1 MASAFIAIHNEG
13 FDTNLHVSVPS
24 TVQKPS
30 RQKKTQIPLEQGSVQ
45 VVERNSST
53 LYIIPKD
60 DIYYIPM
67 DAKRLVLCEYFDA
80 RDPVQSCRFGNECR
94 WVHAD
99 TSRTVRKHIHVNWA
113 WRSLE
118 ECKYPTLPAGIKLN
132 IREPPSTNSDII
144 DTVDSGYVLRT
155 RCVFDD
161 PKRPAAH
168 CAHFYYGRECHLG
181 SLCDFAH
188 VVYIDP
194 NAWFGER
201 APPPCTF
208 GRGRDA
214 NVKLPPQQVHGC
226 LQRSYQS
233 QHCSPGAITQASTS
247 RQSFDHNSMSHD
259 PQAYSTLLSTVPT
272 HTWQEQVQ
280 QYSPPDH
287 DDDASNSPCS
297 LKDDDEQMIGEQ
309 GDPLQCPNSVNS
321 ECISLAPQ
329 TPGTPVVV
337 ATGKG
342 RWRYNPYGGTSTG
355 DCTPETAGL
364 PTPGCP
370 PFNFSLAGD
379 GSIGQTIVPAAVGQ
393 VLAGALSP
401 ATVNAIPLRPMG
413 SPAVSLEPLVN
424 TTRTLNSSAP
434 AFQFRGI
441 SSEHQLLPSWTH

>member
-1 MASAFIAIHNEG
+1 MVESK
-13 FDTNLHVSVPS
+13 DSKMPS
-24 TVQKPS
+24 K
-30 RQKKTQIPLEQGSVQ
+30 QKKAQIPLEQGSVQ

-214 NVKLPPQQVHGC
+214 NVKLPPQQVH
-226 LQRSYQS
+226 LQYFSPAADAPHGSVSVPRGFHSLEHDSVS
-233 QHCSPGAITQASTS
+233 QTRWQA
-247 RQSFDHNSMSHD
+247 H
-259 PQAYSTLLSTVPT
+259 L
-272 HTWQEQVQ
+272 Q
-280 QYSPPDH
+280 QYSPPE
-287 DDDASNSPCS
+287 DDDVCS
-297 LKDDDEQMIGEQ
+297 LKGDEMNVQRD

>member
-214 NVKLPPQQVHGC
+214 NVKLPPQQVH
-226 LQRSYQS
+226 LQYFSPAADAPHGSVSVPRGFHSLEHDSVS
-233 QHCSPGAITQASTS
+233 QTRWQA
-247 RQSFDHNSMSHD
+247 H
-259 PQAYSTLLSTVPT
+259 L
-272 HTWQEQVQ
+272 Q
-280 QYSPPDH
+280 QYSPPE
-287 DDDASNSPCS
+287 DDDVCS
-297 LKDDDEQMIGEQ
+297 LKGDEMNVQRD

>member
-214 NVKLPPQQVHGC
+214 NVKLPPQQVH
-226 LQRSYQS
+226 LQYFSPAADAAHGSVSVPRGFHSLEHDSVS
-233 QHCSPGAITQASTS
+233 QTRWQA
-247 RQSFDHNSMSHD
+247 H
-259 PQAYSTLLSTVPT
+259 L
-272 HTWQEQVQ
+272 Q
-280 QYSPPDH
+280 QYSPPE
-287 DDDASNSPCS
+287 DDDVCS
-297 LKDDDEQMIGEQ
+297 LKGDEMNVQRD

-355 DCTPETAGL
+355 DCTPITAPL
-364 PTPGCP
+364 SAPNLSLNFMSTPEGP
-370 PFNFSLAGD
+370 PDTSLAVVPVVHHVLETIPGRPLSTLMTPVD
-379 GSIGQTIVPAAVGQ
+379 SLVGLSTQTHKSTPQKKISTE
-393 VLAGALSP
+393 LSP
-401 ATVNAIPLRPMG
+401 DAA
-413 SPAVSLEPLVN
+413 SFHFA
-424 TTRTLNSSAP
+424 
-434 AFQFRGI
+434 GI
-441 SSEHQLLPSWTH
+441 SAAHQVSHLPSWCQ